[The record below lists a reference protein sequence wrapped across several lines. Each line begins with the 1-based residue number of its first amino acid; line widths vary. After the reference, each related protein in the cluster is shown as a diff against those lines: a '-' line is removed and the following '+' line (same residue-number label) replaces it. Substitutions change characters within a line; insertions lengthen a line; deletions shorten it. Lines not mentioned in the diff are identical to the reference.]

1 MFLKLCSHYI
11 HSERLVL
18 ESALDRLREH
28 ASRMLFF
35 QFNLDY
41 LDNIVTR
48 YMAQVCGYLAL
59 SIPFMSARYAAD
71 NHTTRLEV
79 MLQGKSKKTRPKTFL
94 L

>member
-1 MFLKLCSHYI
+1 
-11 HSERLVL
+11 
-18 ESALDRLREH
+18 
-28 ASRMLFF
+28 MLFF

-79 MLQGKSKKTRPKTFL
+79 SYMKKEVKHDLNLSFPLR
-94 L
+94 